1 MPRSKPVPSGEDF
14 VNMVHF
20 HYAKD
25 TARYENERQR
35 VQQAFLMIIHASSGL
50 RPSSTT
56 RTHGTPQA
64 SNKEQ
69 RSPESSA
76 GDDSGE
82 EDGEDPSMDDAVS
95 KLRYR
100 DLQLSAIRT
109 DSGVRYL
116 VQPRFR
122 HFKGE
127 TRRAQRS
134 VSSLQYDHRIG

>member
-1 MPRSKPVPSGEDF
+1 
-14 VNMVHF
+14 MVHF

-56 RTHGTPQA
+56 RTCGTLQT

-69 RSPESSA
+69 RSPEFNA
-76 GDDSGE
+76 EDDSSG
-82 EDGEDPSMDDAVS
+82 EDGEDPSTDDAVS

-109 DSGVRYL
+109 DSGIRYL

-134 VSSLQYDHRIG
+134 VPSPQYNHRIG

>member
-1 MPRSKPVPSGEDF
+1 
-14 VNMVHF
+14 
-20 HYAKD
+20 
-25 TARYENERQR
+25 
-35 VQQAFLMIIHASSGL
+35 MIIHASSGL

-56 RTHGTPQA
+56 RTRAIRLA
-64 SNKEQ
+64 SDKEH
-69 RSPESSA
+69 RSSNCNAEN
-76 GDDSGE
+76 DSGE
-82 EDGEDPSMDDAVS
+82 DDGEDSSMDDAVS

-109 DSGVRYL
+109 KSGIRYL

-134 VSSLQYDHRIG
+134 VLSSHYNHRIN